1 MTYFEWAEGKLRALF
16 FTPPTLR
23 DLAEYKALIAQRV
36 LEGKEIEHVQ
46 LIHSPDPWRG
56 AR

>member
-1 MTYFEWAEGKLRALF
+1 MTYFEWAEGKLRTLF
-16 FTPPTLR
+16 LTPPTIR

-36 LEGKEIEHVQ
+36 LEGKEMEHVQ